1 MEQKKTMLLTK
12 ITNQIPGKERE
23 FLEFMGSTINSFQDW
38 SSKTMDELLE
48 SFIEFEENEIEEGLT
63 EKVIDELLR
72 IYVKGYISGEGVF

>member
-23 FLEFMGSTINSFQDW
+23 FLEFMGGTINSFQDW